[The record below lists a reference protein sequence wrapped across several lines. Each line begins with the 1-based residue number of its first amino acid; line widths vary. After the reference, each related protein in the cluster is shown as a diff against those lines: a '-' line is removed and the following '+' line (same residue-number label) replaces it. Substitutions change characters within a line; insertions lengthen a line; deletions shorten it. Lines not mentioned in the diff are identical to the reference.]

1 MMRSLSVLLPAYN
14 KDCSLQV
21 KRLSQLAQTLK
32 AKRDIEVEIVVMED
46 GSTDEA
52 FLHNNAEACASN
64 PLCRHIINKENVGRA
79 RVRNRLMR
87 VAKGEW
93 FLLLDT
99 GLRIPE
105 DDFLEKYAAA
115 TEEHPEVRV
124 VCGGLQVEEPPFRSL
139 RYRYEVATMARRSVE
154 ARNNDPYA
162 SMLISNMLLHRS
174 VAERIPIDERFVTYG
189 YEDVMFGKR
198 LREEHVRVLHINSLV
213 THAIDES
220 NRAYMAKTEQAMHT
234 LYNFREELKDEVRL
248 LQMLERLRRYVPLTL
263 ISGFHRL
270 FGGLIRRNLT
280 GHRPWW
286 RLFNVYKLG
295 YYAGIVKVN
304 VKK

>member
-1 MMRSLSVLLPAYN
+1 M
-14 KDCSLQV
+14 

-87 VAKGEW
+87 AAKNEW
-93 FLLLDT
+93 LLFQDT
-99 GLRIPE
+99 GLQAIH
-105 DDFLEKYAAA
+105 DDFLERFAAA
-115 TEEHPEVRV
+115 LEKHPGARV
-124 VCGGLQVEEPPFRSL
+124 VCGGLYGEKPDFPSL
-139 RYRYEVATMARRSVE
+139 RYRYEAATASRRSVE
-154 ARNNDPYA
+154 MRRSNPYA
-162 SMLISNMLLHRS
+162 AMLLSCLLLHRS
-174 VAERIPIDERFVTYG
+174 VAERIPVDERFVTYG
-189 YEDVMFGKR
+189 YEDVMYGKQ
-198 LREEHVRVLHINSLV
+198 LRDAHIVVLHIDNPV
-213 THAIDES
+213 TDYIEES
-220 NRAYMAKTEQAMHT
+220 NEAYMRKTEQAMHT
-234 LYNFREELKDEVRL
+234 LYAFRDELKDEVRL
-248 LQMLERLRRYVPLTL
+248 LQVLERLERYVPLSM
-263 ISGFHRL
+263 IAGFHRL